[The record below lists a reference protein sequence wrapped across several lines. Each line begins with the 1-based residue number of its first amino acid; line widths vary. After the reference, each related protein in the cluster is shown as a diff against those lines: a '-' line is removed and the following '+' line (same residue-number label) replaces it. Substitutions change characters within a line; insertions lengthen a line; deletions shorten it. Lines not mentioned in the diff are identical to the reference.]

1 MIKALN
7 VIVAIVLLLGGIE
20 WIILNSQKLIYISV
34 NGDAKITEH
43 NNDKIY
49 KDGNDNTFWTA
60 RTIKFRA
67 KSGMLEAQ
75 IGLKADTN
83 VPGGGV
89 FLWRK
94 AQEDPFNYFK

>member
-1 MIKALN
+1 MSKILN
-7 VIVAIVLLLGGIE
+7 IVVAIVLLLGGIE
-20 WIILNSQKLIYISV
+20 WIIINSQKLIYIPV
-34 NGDAKITEH
+34 NGDLKVTEH

-49 KDGNDNTFWTA
+49 KEDNTFWTA

-67 KSGMLEAQ
+67 KGGILEAQ

-94 AQEDPFNYFK
+94 SQEDPYNYFK